1 MAGSIRLGRVFG
13 ITVQV
18 HHTWFIALWAVSF
31 SLARGVF
38 PERLPGLPGGTYW
51 TMGIVGATLLFGS
64 VLLHEFGH
72 ALVARRFRIPTR
84 SITLFLFGGVAQI
97 TREPER
103 PAHEFWVALAGP
115 LTSVGVSA
123 LFWALVR
130 ALAPH
135 QADVPATVLMDYLA
149 WANLLL
155 ALFNLIP
162 AFPLDGGRVLRAI
175 LWSAYGYE
183 RATAIVTA
191 LGQLTAAAFIVL
203 GVVGIFT
210 GRVLNGLWLIL
221 IGWFLEQAASASYQ
235 QAILRRAL
243 QGMRVGDIMT
253 RDVRVLPAHLTL
265 EDAVHDYFLLH
276 KHGGYPVVYGDR
288 LVGILTLQDL
298 RRIPRERWKEAQVRE
313 AMTPIAEAKV
323 VRPGLSAYEA
333 VARMLEEGVG
343 RLLVVDED
351 GELVGL
357 VTRSDLM
364 HLIRVRTE
372 LGAE

>member
-1 MAGSIRLGRVFG
+1 VAGSIRIGRIFG

-18 HHTWFIALWAVSF
+18 HHTWFIALWAVAF

-38 PERLPGLPGGTYW
+38 PERLPGLPGSTYW
-51 TMGIVGATLLFGS
+51 TMGIVGAVFLFGS
-64 VLLHEFGH
+64 VLVHEFGH

-97 TREPER
+97 AREPER
-103 PAHEFWVALAGP
+103 PAHEFWVAIAGP
-115 LTSVGVSA
+115 VTSLGVGA
-123 LFWALVR
+123 LFWAL
-130 ALAPH
+130 APRG
-135 QADVPATVLMDYLA
+135 ADVPATALMGYLA

-155 ALFNLIP
+155 AIFNLIP
-162 AFPLDGGRVLRAI
+162 AFPLDGGRVLRAV
-175 LWSAYGYE
+175 LWSVYGYE
-183 RATAIVTA
+183 RATAVVTT

-210 GRVLNGLWLIL
+210 GQVLNGLWLIL

-235 QAILRRAL
+235 QALLRRAL
-243 QGMRVGDIMT
+243 RGMRVGDIMT
-253 RDVRVLPAHLTL
+253 RYVRVLPAHLTL

-333 VARMLEEGVG
+333 LARMLQEGVG

-351 GELVGL
+351 GELMGL

-372 LGAE
+372 LGEDQ